1 MQCAKNN
8 KTTAS
13 IDYERCLYR
22 TPLIGVLKLYT
33 RLIIAVLF
41 HHIKDINNIP
51 YRQIILQII
60 KRELEKVCY
69 NYMITYIKSN
79 KIN

>member
-1 MQCAKNN
+1 MQKNN
-8 KTTAS
+8 KTAAFL
-13 IDYERCLYR
+13 DYERCLYR

-51 YRQIILQII
+51 YCQIILQNNQKRI
-60 KRELEKVCY
+60 K
-69 NYMITYIKSN
+69 
-79 KIN
+79 KILP